1 MHGVDR
7 VTEQMIRS
15 VLELLD
21 QHVAFMPPTTWEGKT
36 VARFAFLDP
45 HTPMDLVVA
54 VLDGMA

>member
-7 VTEQMIRS
+7 V
-15 VLELLD
+15 D

-36 VARFAFLDP
+36 VAGFAFLDP